1 MSEPRGVK
9 IGAEP
14 SEAEAPGIA
23 SRAVDVDGT
32 RWALVE
38 YEPDVL
44 REEFCDVG
52 HSGYVLRGEVTYE
65 FADGGE
71 PLRVQAGDG
80 LVLPGAREHRG
91 RSGPEGVTL
100 FLIDAE
106 VG

>member
-1 MSEPRGVK
+1 M
-9 IGAEP
+9 
-14 SEAEAPGIA
+14 PGIA
-23 SRAVDVDGT
+23 SRAVDVDGV

-38 YEPDVL
+38 YEPGVL

-71 PLRVQAGDG
+71 PLRVRAGDG

-91 RSGPEGVTL
+91 PRRRRGRDAVPDRLGGRARRLTPQAHPSRRSRR
-100 FLIDAE
+100 
-106 VG
+106 